1 MSDAQHR
8 LYFLINTVAHRLRT
22 RADEALLKSA
32 GLTVSQVTAL
42 RVIVDEKAVSP
53 GEIARGLGYRKSA
66 MTEMI
71 NRLVDAGFI
80 TKTRSP
86 TDARAVILKP
96 TERGKKAITKLVDGF
111 SEIDA
116 HVSSALEP
124 EQIEQMTQTLFVMLN
139 AIERKAPV
147 S

>member
-8 LYFLINTVAHRLRT
+8 LYFLINRVAHRLRT

-42 RVIVDEKAVSP
+42 RVIVDEAAISP
-53 GEIARGLGYRKSA
+53 GAIANGLGYRKSA

-71 NRLVDAGFI
+71 NRLLDGGFI

-96 TERGKKAITKLVDGF
+96 TARGKASIGKLVDGF
-111 SEIDA
+111 SEIDTN
-116 HVSSALEP
+116 VSAALNPAE
-124 EQIEQMTQTLFVMLN
+124 IEQMTRTLSLMLD
-139 AIERKAPV
+139 AINRKAPAR
-147 S
+147 